1 MKDQEIIDNAPVW
14 ADTHRKLLDY
24 PDLTTYTDNG
34 RDDKLDRSLADI
46 KRIVELEKG
55 IEKLSI
61 AVSEAFPSLLSCDNV
76 LIVPVPAYNKIVEEF
91 NALKEPKT

>member
-1 MKDQEIIDNAPVW
+1 MNIV
-14 ADTHRKLLDY
+14 
-24 PDLTTYTDNG
+24 TDNSAIIET
-34 RDDKLDRSLADI
+34 LSN
-46 KRIVELEKG
+46 RIVELEKG

-91 NALKEPKT
+91 KALKEPKT